1 MIAYDA
7 IVIGAG
13 HNGLVTAAYLAKGG
27 LKTLVLERREL
38 VGGATVTEEIF
49 PGFNVDTGA
58 HRIGTI
64 HPSVMKELG
73 LAAHGLELV
82 ESDPSVFSPLP
93 DGRNLTLWR
102 DTQRTI
108 ESIREFSKTDADR
121 WVSFTQLVA
130 KATGVLEAAYRATP
144 PDLVDGGVRDL
155 WTMVRLGGKLRRLGR
170 KDMTE
175 VMRILPMSAKELLD
189 DWFETDVVKGT
200 LAAAAITGVFQGP
213 MAAGTAYTFLHQH
226 VGTPNGT
233 MRPTVRVRGGMG
245 NLAGALAAAATQHG
259 VEVRTNASVE
269 HVIVENGR
277 AMGVVLTN
285 GDEIRAKTVVSSA
298 DPRRTFSR
306 LVHPSHLTSEFTRKI
321 QNIKLKGICAKV
333 HLALSELPRFSGAT
347 GNGSYLNGTISI
359 SPSLPYLE
367 RAFDDAKY
375 GSVSSR
381 PYLEAVIP
389 SVTDPSVAPPG
400 KHLMSVLM
408 QYAPYHLKEGQWD
421 AAKRDALGHAVIKT
435 LAIYAPNIES
445 AILHRHVLSPL
456 DLEETFGLTEGNIYH
471 GELTMDQA
479 FFMRP
484 VPECARYRTPIEGL
498 YLCGA
503 GTHPGGGVNGASGY
517 NAAREILRVRS
528 ER

>member
-1 MIAYDA
+1 MTAYDV

-27 LKTLVLERREL
+27 FKTLVLERREL

-49 PGFNVDTGA
+49 PDFKVDTGA

-64 HPSVMKELG
+64 HPSVVNELG

-93 DGRNLTLWR
+93 DRRHLTLWR
-102 DTQRTI
+102 DTQGTI
-108 ESIREFSKTDADR
+108 ESIREFSRTDADR
-121 WVSFTQLVA
+121 WVPFTQLVA
-130 KATGVLEAAYRATP
+130 KATGVLEAACRTTP
-144 PDLVDGGVRDL
+144 PDLVHGGVRDL

-189 DWFETDVVKGT
+189 EWFETDVVKGT
-200 LAAAAITGVFQGP
+200 LAAAAITGVSQGP
-213 MAAGTAYTFLHQH
+213 MAAGTAHTFLHQH
-226 VGTPNGT
+226 VGTPKGT
-233 MRPTVRVRGGMG
+233 IRPSVRVRGGLG
-245 NLAGALAAAATQHG
+245 NLAGALAAAATEHG

-269 HVIVENGR
+269 HVIVESAR

-285 GDEIRAKTVVSSA
+285 GDEIRAKTVVSNA

-321 QNIKLKGICAKV
+321 RNVKLRGTCAKV
-333 HLALSELPRFSGAT
+333 HLALSELPQFSGAT
-347 GNGSYLNGTISI
+347 GSGGYLNGTISI
-359 SPSLPYLE
+359 SPSLQYLE

-375 GSVSSR
+375 GSVSSQ
-381 PYLEAVIP
+381 PYLEAAIP
-389 SVTDPSVAPPG
+389 SVTDASVAPPG
-400 KHLMSVLM
+400 KHLMSILM

-421 AAKRDALGHAVIKT
+421 ATKRDALCDAVIET
-435 LAIYAPNIES
+435 LATYAPNIES

-471 GELTMDQA
+471 GELTMDQL

-484 VPECARYRTPIEGL
+484 VPECARYRTPVEGL

-517 NAAREILRVRS
+517 NAAREILRMR
-528 ER
+528 RGK

>member
-64 HPSVMKELG
+64 HSSVMKELG

-93 DGRNLTLWR
+93 DGSNLTLWR

-121 WVSFTQLVA
+121 WVPFTQLVA

-233 MRPTVRVRGGMG
+233 MRPSVRVRGGMG

-285 GDEIRAKTVVSSA
+285 GDEIHAKTVVSNT

-321 QNIKLKGICAKV
+321 RNIKLKGTCAKV
-333 HLALSELPRFSGAT
+333 HLALSELPQFSGAT
-347 GNGSYLNGTISI
+347 ENGSYLNGTISI

-471 GELTMDQA
+471 GELTMDQV

-517 NAAREILRVRS
+517 NAAREILRLR
-528 ER
+528 RKK